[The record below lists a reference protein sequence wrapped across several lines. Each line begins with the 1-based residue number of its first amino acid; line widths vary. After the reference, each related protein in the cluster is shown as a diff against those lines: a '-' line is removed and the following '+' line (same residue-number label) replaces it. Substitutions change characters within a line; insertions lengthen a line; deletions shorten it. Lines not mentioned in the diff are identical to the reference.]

1 MSNSINDIFHQDN
14 IIEKIEYVYK
24 EIGISFNEELID
36 KILESFD
43 TTNFCNEIVKLIK
56 SDIRNTLR
64 SYTLSVCFLKMA

>member
-36 KILESFD
+36 KILESFG

>member
-64 SYTLSVCFLKMA
+64 SYTLSVCFLKMT

>member
-43 TTNFCNEIVKLIK
+43 TTNFCNEIVKLIMK
-56 SDIRNTLR
+56 N
-64 SYTLSVCFLKMA
+64 

>member
-14 IIEKIEYVYK
+14 IIEKIEYVDK

>member
-64 SYTLSVCFLKMA
+64 SYT